1 MKEKP
6 FNFFVVEYKIIKYF
20 KFLSTQET
28 FGTKKAL
35 YEITDE
41 FLAIGRQVAVKQL
54 SQFPSILVT
63 RVPPS
68 VTATTSAEALDQ
80 TWPTYSNRCPQGN
93 QLSPQRPHFI
103 STL

>member
-35 YEITDE
+35 NEITDE

-63 RVPPS
+63 RVPHLSLRLHLQRPS
-68 VTATTSAEALDQ
+68 IKHGRHTATDVPKAT
-80 TWPTYSNRCPQGN
+80 N
-93 QLSPQRPHFI
+93 
-103 STL
+103 